1 MENKTPSTP
10 IKKTPHKL
18 GVKTIEG
25 YVIGRSKTVVPPDE
39 VFKLAE
45 IGCKDHEIAAWF
57 AIDENT
63 LRFNFSA
70 ELIKGRETLKI
81 SLRRAMLKNAIV
93 NENTTMQIW
102 LSKNYLGMSDNP
114 SAADGQAPLPWI
126 EGTDDG
132 IMTVPDHSEE
142 EYEASDD
149 EGEDQ

>member
-18 GVKTIEG
+18 GIKTIEG

-57 AIDENT
+57 DIDENT

-93 NENTTMQIW
+93 NENSTMQIW

-114 SAADGQAPLPWI
+114 NASDNQTPLPWV
-126 EGTDDG
+126 EGTDDSA
-132 IMTVPDHSEE
+132 MTVPDES
-142 EYEASDD
+142 EASEDD
-149 EGEDQ
+149 MGDNQ